1 MQTLLMGLF
10 WTCAFFIVYHHA
22 IYPMMLK
29 WWASRHPLPK
39 AKQVKLYQTDSCAA
53 LPSITIVIPAY
64 NEEKW
69 IADKI
74 RNCAVLDYP
83 RDKLEV
89 VVINDGSTDHTLTI
103 AEETIQEAIC
113 CDTLFRIIDNE
124 DNQGKV
130 FRLNQHL
137 AGITSDIT
145 CISDVSALISI
156 DALKLAAHHFQR
168 SNVGVVNSTYQLL
181 EQDERGES
189 LYWRYQNQVKY
200 SESTFGSTI
209 GAHGALYFIRAELF
223 EALPYNTIND
233 DFIIPM
239 NIVRRGYRAVYEPH
253 MNAVEMESSS
263 TNQDFKRRLRISAGN
278 MQQIIAL
285 LPLFAPQHK
294 GTALTFFSGK
304 ALRVLTP
311 YLMLTCLITSAIL
324 SPTSTLFTSFLLLQ
338 VALYG
343 SVAISVL
350 VPKLQS
356 FKLVRAFT
364 YLVVGHTANL
374 IGGLRYLIGLENG
387 AWKRLP
393 QQENEHEKG

>member
-1 MQTLLMGLF
+1 MQTLLMALF

-22 IYPMMLK
+22 IYPMLLK

-113 CDTLFRIIDNE
+113 CDTLFRIIDNK

-137 AGITSDIT
+137 AEITSDIT

-168 SNVGVVNSTYQLL
+168 SDVGVVNSTYQLL

-324 SPTSTLFTSFLLLQ
+324 APTSTLFTSFLFLQ

-343 SVAISVL
+343 SVTISVL

>member
-1 MQTLLMGLF
+1 MQTLLISLF
-10 WTCAFFIVYHHA
+10 WISAFFIVYHHA
-22 IYPMMLK
+22 IYPILLK

-39 AKQVKLYQTDSCAA
+39 AKRVPLYQLESDAE

-83 RDKLEV
+83 RDRLEV
-89 VVINDGSTDHTLTI
+89 LIINDGSTDNTITI

-113 CDTLFRIIDNE
+113 CDTLFRIIDGP

-130 FRLNQHL
+130 CRLNQHL
-137 AGITSDIT
+137 PAVESDIT
-145 CISDVSALISI
+145 CISDVSTLVSI
-156 DALKLAAHHFQR
+156 DALKLAAHHFQER
-168 SNVGVVNSTYQLL
+168 NVGVVNSTYQLL
-181 EQDERGES
+181 EQDDRAES

-200 SESTFGSTI
+200 SESTLGSTI
-209 GAHGALYFIRAELF
+209 GAHGALYFIRAKLF
-223 EALPYNTIND
+223 EALPVNAIND

-253 MNAVEMESSS
+253 MNAIEMESSGA
-263 TNQDFKRRLRISAGN
+263 TQDFKRRLRISAGN

-304 ALRVLTP
+304 GLRVLTP
-311 YLMLTCLITSAIL
+311 YLMLMC
-324 SPTSTLFTSFLLLQ
+324 LFTSAVLAPNSALFTGILILQ
-338 VALYG
+338 VALYT
-343 SVAISVL
+343 SVAISVII
-350 VPKLQS
+350 PKLQS
-356 FKLVRAFT
+356 IKLVRAFT

-387 AWKRLP
+387 SWKRLP
-393 QQENEHEKG
+393 QQESEHEKR